1 MKSKQEDGSNE
12 EGINKDEED
21 DCASSKDEDS
31 QSDATSSGDED
42 EFSDDEAD
50 NRVMPRIYDYVEWGT
65 KSREAWETK
74 S

>member
-42 EFSDDEAD
+42 FISAWDKVMMAD
-50 NRVMPRIYDYVEWGT
+50 RFDL
-65 KSREAWETK
+65 K
-74 S
+74 